1 MLDRIWWEPKTTLR
15 RMFLPKVNIFSHH
28 ARCLPA
34 RAYPRKNHGSSIYS
48 FLVRITPS
56 LPPPHPSGAAPPRL
70 PPPSSSRAVP
80 TGGSGGGRPGAS
92 EPPPDLGAAGLGA
105 AAERLAERGRRR
117 KRRPPGAAR
126 AFRAR
131 SLLPLASSTSAISPS
146 SAPARA
152 TARRMG

>member
-1 MLDRIWWEPKTTLR
+1 
-15 RMFLPKVNIFSHH
+15 V
-28 ARCLPA
+28 
-34 RAYPRKNHGSSIYS
+34 
-48 FLVRITPS
+48 
-56 LPPPHPSGAAPPRL
+56 
-70 PPPSSSRAVP
+70 
-80 TGGSGGGRPGAS
+80 
-92 EPPPDLGAAGLGA
+92 DLGAAGLALASRRWTSGRPASGA
-105 AAERLAERGRRR
+105 AAERLAERGRKR